1 MMQAGIS
8 HLTRWQPTITLE
20 RDVLA
25 DLADLPVREPVRE
38 LYDSNIDALWMQFQ
52 QIKDLPEACKDRHE

>member
-1 MMQAGIS
+1 MQAGIS

>member
-25 DLADLPVREPVRE
+25 DLADLPVREPVRT
-38 LYDSNIDALWMQFQ
+38 LYDSNTDAFWMQLQ
-52 QIKDLPEACKDRHE
+52 EIKELPEKGKHLSE